1 MKKFALRSSKCQGA
15 DGAAHART
23 EHQQGIAHA
32 VPASGYDMEGLF
44 ARADTALYAAK
55 RAGRNRVV
63 LEDESLPPPPQDQPA
78 LRSLAPTTHEA

>member
-1 MKKFALRSSKCQGA
+1 MPELSISM
-15 DGAAHART
+15 
-23 EHQQGIAHA
+23 GIAHA
-32 VPASGYDMEGLF
+32 TPASGYDVEGLF

-78 LRSLAPTTHEA
+78 LRSLAATSHEA